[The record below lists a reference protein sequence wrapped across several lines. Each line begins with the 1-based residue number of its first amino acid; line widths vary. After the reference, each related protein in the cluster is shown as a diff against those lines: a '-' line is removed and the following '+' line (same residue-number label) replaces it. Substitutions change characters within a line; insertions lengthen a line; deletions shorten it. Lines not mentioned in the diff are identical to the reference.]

1 MNSPQL
7 PQPGKRRHAA
17 KGSRRI
23 ALGLSVV
30 STVGL
35 AGWMYSAA
43 GGGSTESASPTSVQD
58 SISIPSTSTTL
69 APTTSNRN
77 NSTTS
82 TTEVLA
88 TGSLRDGTYT
98 GTSSST
104 RWGPV
109 QVKITVEGGKITDVQ
124 AIQYPANDNRS
135 LQISRSSIPRLV
147 QSTLTA
153 QSASVSSVSGATY
166 TSASYKKSLQSA
178 IDQSRAKASQ

>member
-43 GGGSTESASPTSVQD
+43 GGGTTEAAAPTPEQA
-58 SISIPSTSTTL
+58 SISLSTPSTTL
-69 APTTSNRN
+69 APSTSNRN

-82 TTEVLA
+82 TTVA
-88 TGSLRDGTYT
+88 PVTGSLRDGTFT
-98 GTSSST
+98 GTTSTT

-109 QVKITVEGGKITDVQ
+109 QVKITISGGKITDVQ
-124 AIQYPANDNRS
+124 AVQYPADDNRS

-147 QSTLTA
+147 QSTLSA
-153 QSASVSSVSGATY
+153 QSANVSSVSGATY
-166 TSASYKKSLQSA
+166 TSAGYKKSLQSA
-178 IDQSRAKASQ
+178 IDQSRAKAS